1 MEDDRGAWIGF
12 VGQVFVL
19 ALFYHYETF
28 VAAGSSLYVRELF
41 TIGSSWYSVPV
52 SWLGIIGVAVPV
64 LSIGYAYLVRARDPE
79 KYALMG
85 RFVNESA

>member
-1 MEDDRGAWIGF
+1 
-12 VGQVFVL
+12 
-19 ALFYHYETF
+19 
-28 VAAGSSLYVRELF
+28 
-41 TIGSSWYSVPV
+41 VPV

-64 LSIGYAYLVRARDPE
+64 ASMAYAYAIRASNPE